1 MKKSI
6 LGVGVAALCTTPLLF
21 AGAIAFGQG
30 EVNSGDQVILN
41 GSESFTD
48 KGGRK
53 LRYIWKQVNITPE
66 TPVVTLT
73 NRKIA
78 TTSFIAPEVD
88 EATELRFRLTTIEP
102 YVNEAGQRSKFK
114 TRDFVDMIVFPEGTI
129 KPADQITNFIEV
141 EPDSVTQFR
150 WTHSTPVYFTFTLD
164 KTTKVKIKA
173 SDKTIDSFPKIFLRK
188 GLLTNSEIIAQ
199 DVGTGDDSIVEIITT
214 LEPGVYS
221 VDARSDYYTA
231 GIFELTRL

>member
-1 MKKSI
+1 MKKII
-6 LGVGVAALCTTPLLF
+6 LGAGFAALFSPLMLF
-21 AGAIAFGQG
+21 SGAVAFGPT

-41 GSESFTD
+41 GSESFTE

-53 LRYIWKQVNITPE
+53 LRYIWKQVNVTEE
-66 TPVVTLT
+66 TPIVTLA
-73 NRKIA
+73 NRKTA

-88 EATELRFRLTTIEP
+88 EAIKLKFRLTTVEP
-102 YVNEAGQRSKFK
+102 YLNDAGERSKFK
-114 TRDFVDMIVFPEGTI
+114 TRDFVDMTVFPKDTL
-129 KPADQITNFIEV
+129 KPSDQITNFTTV
-141 EPDSVTQFR
+141 QLDTVNQFQ
-150 WTHSTPVYFTFTLD
+150 WTYTTPVYFTFTLD

-188 GLLTNSEIIAQ
+188 GLLTDSEVIAE
-199 DVGTGDDSIVEIITT
+199 DIGRGEDSIVEIITT

-221 VDARSDYYTA
+221 VEAVSDYYTD